1 MRLFGK
7 NETSW
12 ISFYNSTTHA
22 GLSQIVHRTQHD
34 AVFFKRNLRFYFQ
47 GGQRRTKLIRRT

>member
-34 AVFFKRNLRFYFQ
+34 AVFSKETCASIFREAKEERS
-47 GGQRRTKLIRRT
+47 